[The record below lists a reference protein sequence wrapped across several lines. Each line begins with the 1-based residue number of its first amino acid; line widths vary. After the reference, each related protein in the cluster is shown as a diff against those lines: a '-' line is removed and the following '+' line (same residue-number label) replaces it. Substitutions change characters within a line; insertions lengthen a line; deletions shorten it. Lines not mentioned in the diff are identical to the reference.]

1 MGIFDFRFRHCH
13 SASWRFLYKGVYI
26 LSNKF
31 GRVYL
36 TSVSVTVTVPVEGFC
51 IKGFIYKVIN
61 VEWVYLTS
69 VSVTVTVPV
78 GGFCIKG
85 FIY

>member
-13 SASWRFLYKGVYI
+13 SASWRFLYNGVYI

-51 IKGFIYKVIN
+51 IKGFIY
-61 VEWVYLTS
+61 
-69 VSVTVTVPV
+69 
-78 GGFCIKG
+78 
-85 FIY
+85 